1 MIIFSHT
8 NHYDGLSDDSAV
20 RLVLSQTVEPQKD
33 GPIYRMF
40 QRMGLDF
47 DLPATLRMHPSFAY
61 SMGTEEELGRHPAMV
76 LPYQDGRGVFVGV
89 ELCFLS
95 PDGRFAPV
103 VEPRMQYWLNEAVPG
118 AFHAIDP
125 PQGEY
130 GVAVGYANALAAH
143 HFTGAPM
150 CAVDSANDLAAL
162 DVPAVVHSLTIFGDD
177 TCTEASRQ
185 LKARCEAR
193 GIRVQIMEPPTPHS
207 TWLIEF
213 TFRGAIPVDDVA
225 ADLSAQQPPNDATDG
240 GKHE

>member
-1 MIIFSHT
+1 MIVFSHT

-47 DLPATLRMHPSFAY
+47 DLPTTLRMHPAFTY
-61 SMGTEEELGRHPAMV
+61 SLGTEEALGCFPAMV
-76 LPYQDGRGVFVGV
+76 LPYQDGRGGFVGV

-95 PDGRFAPV
+95 ADGRFAPV

-143 HFTGAPM
+143 HFTGVPM
-150 CAVDSANDLAAL
+150 CAVNSASDLAAL
-162 DVPAVVHSLTIFGDD
+162 EVPPLVHTLSIFGDD

-185 LKARCEAR
+185 LKTRCESR

-207 TWLIEF
+207 TWLTEF

-225 ADLSAQQPPNDATDG
+225 ADLATKQTTNDAAEG